1 MEKNERKERITNI
14 YLSLLLPVGIAAVV
28 WAIHGFPLQKVN
40 ASLIVLSIVTIFF
53 SSYLRIQLPR
63 TKIHLTISDALIF
76 LALLIYGGEVAV
88 LLAVLET
95 TFTTLNF
102 RRQGVTIKLK
112 TVVINVLV
120 SAVSV
125 FVTALAVSF
134 AFGPVNTISSSF
146 GSTGFIWVLAVMALA
161 QFFVN
166 SLCVAAFIAIKSDST
181 VWKVWNEYCLN
192 ALVMYVSGAV
202 MAGLGAKA
210 LEQINIFLFA
220 AVIVFFALVYLT
232 YRRYADDVK
241 ETAAQAEQA
250 ERSRAEQAES
260 HVKELQHYV
269 AELEKSSL
277 ALRKSHE
284 KFRHAA
290 YHDALTGLP
299 NRNYFL
305 DILKTLLLKSRE
317 NGDSTF
323 AVLFLDLNRFKTM
336 NDSLGHSM
344 GDRLIKNVAKR
355 LSNMVGEGDVVGR
368 FSGDEFAIIL
378 TGIANADAVTA
389 FADKVAHRISQPFT
403 LSGRQVFT
411 SVSVGIAFEDPRYTD
426 VEDILRDADIAM
438 YYAKDHAQNYVIF
451 DPNMHTR
458 AISLLQLETDLRYAI
473 DRNELELFYQ
483 PVISLDNVKL
493 AGFEALVRWNHP
505 QRGLIMPNEFIPVSE
520 YTGLVVPM
528 TVQILRQAC
537 RQMVAWERNSPGAE
551 PLTMS
556 VNISGKHFA
565 HNDLVETIERVL
577 AETQIDPSCLKL
589 EITEGAVM
597 ENAENAIA
605 MLRKIKETGVKLC
618 IDDFGTG
625 YSSLSYLQRF
635 PIDTLKVDRAF
646 VSSMEDGSENGEI
659 VRTVIALAKA
669 LKLNVVAEGIENIH
683 QLHQLRV
690 LGCEFGQGYLFSRP
704 QPVREIEK
712 LLEER
717 NRWQNMLYGNSFSSA
732 IPNLNIAQLGTT
744 Q

>member
-1 MEKNERKERITNI
+1 MDKNERKERTTNL
-14 YLSLLLPVGIAAVV
+14 YLSLLLPVGIAAIV
-28 WAIHGFPLQKVN
+28 WAIHGFPVHKIN
-40 ASLIVLSIVTIFF
+40 AALIVLSVVTIFF

-76 LALLIYGGEVAV
+76 MSLLLYGGEVSV

-134 AFGPVNTISSSF
+134 AFGPIGSITGF
-146 GSTGFIWVLAVMALA
+146 TSTGFIWVLAVMALA
-161 QFFVN
+161 QFLVN
-166 SLCVAAFIAIKSDST
+166 SICVAAFIAIKT
-181 VWKVWNEYCLN
+181 ETTLWKVWNEYCLN
-192 ALVMYVSGAV
+192 ALVMYISGAV
-202 MAGLGAKA
+202 MAGLGVKA
-210 LEQINIFLFA
+210 LEQINVFLFA
-220 AVIVFFALVYLT
+220 AVIAFFALVYLT

-241 ETAAQAEQA
+241 DTAAQAEQA
-250 ERSRAEQAES
+250 ERSRAEQAEN

-317 NGDSTF
+317 TADSTF

-355 LSNMVGEGDVVGR
+355 LSNMVGEGDIVGR

-411 SVSVGIAFEDPRYTD
+411 SVSIGIAFEDQRYTD

-438 YYAKDHAQNYVIF
+438 YYAKDHSQNYVIF

-483 PVISLDNVKL
+483 PVIGLDNVKL

-520 YTGLVVPM
+520 YTGLIIPM
-528 TVQILRQAC
+528 TEKILRQAC
-537 RQMVAWERNSPGAE
+537 RQMVAWEQNSPGE
-551 PLTMS
+551 DPLTIS
-556 VNISGKHFA
+556 VNLSGKHFA
-565 HNDLVETIERVL
+565 QGDPVEMIENVL
-577 AETQIDPSCLKL
+577 AETQIDPSRLKL
-589 EITEGAVM
+589 EITESAVM
-597 ENAENAIA
+597 ENAEHVIA
-605 MLRKIKETGVKLC
+605 MLRRIKETGVKLC

-635 PIDTLKVDRAF
+635 PLDTLKVDRAF

-669 LKLNVVAEGIENIH
+669 LKLSVIAEGIENIH

-690 LGCEFGQGYLFSRP
+690 LGCEYGQGYLFARP
-704 QPVREIEK
+704 LPVRDVEK

-717 NRWQNMLYGNSFSSA
+717 NRWQNMLYGSGFSA
-732 IPNLNIAQLGTT
+732 VMPELNIAQLRTT